1 MRDHHNILFDAW
13 FKKYALYFST
23 THDAIS
29 DMIPDLHDASGSHS
43 GENMQP
49 RLLTLTKNYSLFLFG
64 ARGVGKSTLVTKTY
78 NIGTDESCYL
88 NLLDTTIEDRFA
100 RNPIELAELVDAL
113 PEHEKYVIIDEI
125 QKVPKLLDVIH
136 LLIESKKCKKYFI
149 LTGSSARKLKISG
162 VNLLAGRA
170 VVYHLYPFSCLEFAC
185 L

>member
-1 MRDHHNILFDAW
+1 
-13 FKKYALYFST
+13 
-23 THDAIS
+23 
-29 DMIPDLHDASGSHS
+29 
-43 GENMQP
+43 MQP
-49 RLLTLTKNYSLFLFG
+49 RLLSLTKDYSLFLFG

-125 QKVPKLLDVIH
+125 QKVPKLLDVVH

-149 LTGSSARKLKISG
+149 LTGSSARKLKLAG

-170 VVYHLYPFSCLEFAC
+170 FVYHLYPFSYLELGDQFHLEQA
-185 L
+185 LLFGMLPNIFNFKTNKEKEQFLQAYTL